1 MKKFILIVCIMLL
14 ATTMLVG
21 CGKTQTIEEST
32 DVLALDWEEVV
43 KESKGKIVNI
53 HMWGGDDLVNRYM
66 DEWVAPRLKESYDIE
81 LNRVPINDAKDMI
94 NKLLT
99 EKEVDRTKGSI
110 DIFWINGENFKI
122 SKENNLLWGSF
133 ADKLPN
139 YNTYVDKDVL
149 DLKYDFGEETKGME
163 APWGKAQFVFIYDE
177 SKIKNP
183 PKSMEVLKE
192 WVKENPG
199 KFTYP
204 APPDFTGSAF
214 IRHGLFETTGGY
226 KKYLKKLN
234 QEEFKNEASPLWN
247 YLNEIKPYLWREG
260 KTYPESIAKLDRLYE
275 NGEVWMSLSYNPV
288 HAASKIEMG
297 QFPQNTKTFVLD
309 QGTLANTHYLS
320 IPFNATQK
328 AGAMV
333 VINFLLSPEA
343 QMKKFDPKYWGDGS
357 VLSYDKL
364 SEKDQKSFDQVDRG
378 GATLSQ
384 EVLEKNRIPEI
395 SAEYVHEI
403 EKGWMENVVK
413 K

>member
-1 MKKFILIVCIMLL
+1 MKKMIAGLCSMILMVTI
-14 ATTMLVG
+14 LVG
-21 CGKTQTIEEST
+21 CTKTQDAKIST
-32 DVLALDWEEVV
+32 DLFDVNWEEIV
-43 KESKGKIVNI
+43 KESKGKTVNI
-53 HMWGGDDLVNRYM
+53 HMWGGDDSVNRYM
-66 DEWVAPRLKESYDIE
+66 DEWVAPRLKETYNIE

-99 EKEVDRTKGSI
+99 EKEVGKTNGSI
-110 DIFWINGENFKI
+110 DIFWINGVNFKI
-122 SKENNLLWGSF
+122 SKENDLLWDSF
-133 ADKLPN
+133 VDKLPN
-139 YNTYVDKDVL
+139 YNTYVDKDAL
-149 DLKYDFGEETKGME
+149 DIQYDFGEEIKGME
-163 APWGKAQFVFIYDE
+163 APWGKSQFVFIYDE

-183 PKSMEVLKE
+183 PKSMEELKN
-192 WVKENPG
+192 WVTENPG

-214 IRHGLFETTGGY
+214 VRHALFETTGGY
-226 KKYLKKLN
+226 KQYLTKMNQEAFKNQSRQLWDYLN
-234 QEEFKNEASPLWN
+234 Q
-247 YLNEIKPYLWREG
+247 IKPYLWRKG

-288 HAASKIEMG
+288 HAASKIKLG
-297 QFPQNTKTFVLD
+297 QFAKTTKTFLLD

-333 VINFLLSPEA
+333 VIDFLLSPEA
-343 QMKKFDPKYWGDGS
+343 QMKKFDPKYWGDGA

-364 SEKDQKSFDQVDRG
+364 SNDEKKSFREIDRG
-378 GATLSQ
+378 EVTLSQ
-384 EVLEKNRIPEI
+384 EILEKNRIPEI